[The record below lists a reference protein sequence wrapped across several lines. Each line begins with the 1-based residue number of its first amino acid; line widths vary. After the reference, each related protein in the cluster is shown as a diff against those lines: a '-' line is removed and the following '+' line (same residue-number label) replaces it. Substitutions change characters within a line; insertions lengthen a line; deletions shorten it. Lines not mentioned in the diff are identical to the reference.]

1 LKKLFGLDHF
11 EGGRAFNIVELGMGP
26 KKIFDPTGG
35 HGQNGKSFCFVKL
48 DIANGE
54 RQSKFWI

>member
-48 DIANGE
+48 DIANG
-54 RQSKFWI
+54 